1 MNNKVVFC
9 QEQYDVFWIIEE
21 GIALYMLP
29 WILFCKE
36 QRHGGILL
44 MYFWIMEERVV
55 LYMLP

>member
-1 MNNKVVFC
+1 MSKALFP
-9 QEQYDVFWIIEE
+9 YG
-21 GIALYMLP
+21 GILP